1 MMSITYKR
9 IAKTATTT
17 ACRAAVPRAFATD
30 ASKPNDPADR
40 MARMNSFEPE
50 IHGLGNS
57 IIHGYYDHLG
67 DALPVPPF
75 LKVPKT
81 VHIVGAPLTWGQPRT
96 GTDQGPQMLRDCGL
110 DGTLINLEWRVNDKG
125 DLSFQGP
132 TRGDPEIDPTKC
144 KGKAKNC
151 YSVGKSLG
159 KIQNAVYAG
168 AQSDE
173 FVLTLGGDHSLGT
186 GTVAGILKHRPDVG
200 IIWVD
205 AHADLNTPE
214 TSPSGNMHGMPLGLL
229 MGLTD
234 TNNLPGFEWMADI
247 PKLKPEQLVFVG
259 LRDIDNGERHFI
271 RSLGIKTFTMQ
282 DVDRYGIGKV
292 MEETVKHLRLPNGEP
307 RPLHLSFDID
317 AVDPEFA
324 KATGTIVRGG

>member
-1 MMSITYKR
+1 
-9 IAKTATTT
+9 
-17 ACRAAVPRAFATD
+17 
-30 ASKPNDPADR
+30 
-40 MARMNSFEPE
+40 
-50 IHGLGNS
+50 
-57 IIHGYYDHLG
+57 
-67 DALPVPPF
+67 
-75 LKVPKT
+75 
-81 VHIVGAPLTWGQPRT
+81 
-96 GTDQGPQMLRDCGL
+96 
-110 DGTLINLEWRVNDKG
+110 
-125 DLSFQGP
+125 
-132 TRGDPEIDPTKC
+132 
-144 KGKAKNC
+144 
-151 YSVGKSLG
+151 
-159 KIQNAVYAG
+159 
-168 AQSDE
+168 
-173 FVLTLGGDHSLGT
+173 
-186 GTVAGILKHRPDVG
+186 
-200 IIWVD
+200 
-205 AHADLNTPE
+205 
-214 TSPSGNMHGMPLGLL
+214 MHGMPLGLL